1 MPPVFAERVSH
12 LRSPLHAFADW
23 LDAQGEG
30 DAATQA
36 RRTGDAS
43 ALGVELTLPGPV
55 GERNLYALHP
65 RGRIL
70 MWPATR
76 QGLFRQMAAIL
87 ATGNHGVLEG
97 MTLPPGLP
105 PEVAMRFS
113 GTAAGPYAAAL
124 VEGNAAKLVATLQH
138 VADLPGP
145 IVPVHAD
152 DHGHGYCLD
161 WLLEERSTSINT
173 TAAGGNASLMMIG

>member
-1 MPPVFAERVSH
+1 
-12 LRSPLHAFADW
+12 PLHAFADW
-23 LDAQGEG
+23 LDERGDGE
-30 DAATQA
+30 AAIAA

-43 ALGVELTLPGPV
+43 ALGVQMPLPGVV
-55 GERNLYALHP
+55 GETNLYALHP

-70 MWPATR
+70 LRPATR

-87 ATGNHGVLEG
+87 ATGNSGTVQG

-105 PEVAMRFS
+105 PQVAACFNED
-113 GTAAGPYAAAL
+113 AAGPFAAAL
-124 VEGNAAKLVATLQH
+124 VEGDAAKVAATVQS

-145 IVPVHAD
+145 IVSVHAD
-152 DHGHGYCLD
+152 AHGDGYCLD
-161 WLLEERSTSINT
+161 WLLEEVSTSINT

>member
-1 MPPVFAERVSH
+1 
-12 LRSPLHAFADW
+12 LRSPIHAFADW
-23 LDAQGEG
+23 LDGQEEGE
-30 DAATQA
+30 AAAQA

-43 ALGVELTLPGPV
+43 ALGVQLTLPGPV

-70 MWPATR
+70 LRPATR
-76 QGLFRQMAAIL
+76 QGLFRQMAAIV
-87 ATGNHGVLEG
+87 ATGNIGVVQG
-97 MTLPPGLP
+97 MTIPPGLP
-105 PEVAMRFS
+105 ADVAACFS
-113 GTAAGPYAAAL
+113 TDATGHYAAAL
-124 VEGNAAKLVATLQH
+124 VEGDAAKVAATVKG

-145 IVPVHAD
+145 IVSVHAD

-161 WLLEERSTSINT
+161 WLLEEQSTSINT